1 MTAPKFILVMDS
13 KGKDHKKS
21 AAGLKQGGNIKY
33 KNKNKNKNLKMK
45 FENLTIRMRI
55 RIK

>member
-45 FENLTIRMRI
+45 FENLTIRIRI